1 MLMFI
6 NALKSK
12 LLSYFLYTDLYMVI
26 QLRVLLI
33 YVLFIQ
39 MIINYFVILLYHN
52 K

>member
-1 MLMFI
+1 MF
-6 NALKSK
+6 
-12 LLSYFLYTDLYMVI
+12 YTQMYTYVI

-39 MIINYFVILLYHN
+39 MIINYHVFLSYHN